1 MEDGAVWL
9 DGGGRGRNQRCYA
22 SANVHFGK
30 SMVEFTPIPT
40 TLSETEQTP
49 LYWAWGY
56 SNLQH
61 GPASHRNS
69 RPRGTY
75 PLQSIYKPRHY
86 INTAPSDRPS
96 RNKSQG
102 SHRLVCR
109 CHTGSF
115 RSIHGCQTVSDS
127 VSKWLGHV
135 VILVV

>member
-22 SANVHFGK
+22 SANIHFGK
-30 SMVEFTPIPT
+30 SMVEFTSIPT

-86 INTAPSDRPS
+86 INTAPSDRSS
-96 RNKSQG
+96 RNKPQG
-102 SHRLVCR
+102 SHRLR
-109 CHTGSF
+109 CAVVLQARSGLSVVVRLGLEMAGSCSYIF
-115 RSIHGCQTVSDS
+115 S
-127 VSKWLGHV
+127 
-135 VILVV
+135 